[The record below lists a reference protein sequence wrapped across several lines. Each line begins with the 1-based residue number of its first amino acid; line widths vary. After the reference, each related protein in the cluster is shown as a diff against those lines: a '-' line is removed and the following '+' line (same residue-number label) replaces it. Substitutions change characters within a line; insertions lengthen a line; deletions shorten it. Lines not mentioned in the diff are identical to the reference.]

1 MLDSLNR
8 LWIRAFTAL
17 SSVKREEG
25 QTMTEYAV
33 VLTLIAVAL
42 VTALTGLRTAIVN
55 VITSATN
62 AI

>member
-1 MLDSLNR
+1 MIKREVAR
-8 LWIRAFTAL
+8 LVAWLGSAR
-17 SSVKREEG
+17 REEG

-42 VTALTGLRTAIVN
+42 VAAIGGLRDAIIGVVN
-55 VITSATN
+55 SATG